1 MTRNRSAKPLA
12 ATVGLVFL
20 WAIPGVALD
29 QSTPSREV
37 RAPKAASAAAQS
49 NGNPDPQSYFAGL
62 SYTEEQKAEIEK
74 IHRDIESRKAVVM
87 KTASLDQDQKS
98 AMLSGYT
105 RIESGEIFKLLSPE
119 QQKQVRAKVN
129 ARRMA
134 DQAAK
139 KQQLSERK

>member
-12 ATVGLVFL
+12 AAIGLVL
-20 WAIPGVALD
+20 LCAIPGLALD
-29 QSTPSREV
+29 QSTPSRGAL
-37 RAPKAASAAAQS
+37 APKAASAAAQAQDS
-49 NGNPDPQSYFAGL
+49 RDPQNDFAGL
-62 SYTEEQKAEIEK
+62 NFTAEQKAEIDK

-87 KTASLDQDQKS
+87 KTTSLNEDQKS

-105 RIESGEIFKLLSPE
+105 RIESGEIFKVLSPE